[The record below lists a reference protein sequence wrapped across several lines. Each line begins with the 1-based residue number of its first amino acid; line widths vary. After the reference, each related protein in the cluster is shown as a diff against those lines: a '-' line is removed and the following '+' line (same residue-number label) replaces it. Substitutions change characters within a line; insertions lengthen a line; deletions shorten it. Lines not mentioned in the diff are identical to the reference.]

1 MFLSDEG
8 ASLDDATV
16 AFTYATVEGER
27 MCEAG
32 MADAGDRDLIAGSLG
47 IDDPGELDSLRLV
60 CDALRG
66 GDLELA
72 RERLYWFNVAT
83 HARRTLE
90 ATVHGVSVR
99 L

>member
-8 ASLDDATV
+8 ASLDDAS
-16 AFTYATVEGER
+16 VEGER

-47 IDDPGELDSLRLV
+47 IDDPGELDSLRRV

-90 ATVHGVSVR
+90 ATVHGVAVR